1 MTVDQI
7 PIGRFSAVTRLTRK
21 ALRYYE
27 AKGLLVPEA
36 KDPFTGYRY
45 YTGGQ
50 IQRGVKIRH
59 LSDLGFTVEEMAEYL
74 EAEEAGDRERLSA
87 LVEARL
93 GETEAELN
101 RLRRVASLLDSNH
114 ITELMKETMSEPSV
128 KEVPGLRVI
137 SKRDKGPVGETI
149 GRLIG
154 EIMGAV
160 TAPENQANYVK
171 IVGPFMTI
179 YHDNEYKELDADL
192 EVAVP
197 VTGKVTLSDQSLEVK
212 NLPGRRV
219 ASLVHKGSY
228 ETIGPAYA
236 KLYEYVIQEGFE
248 LSGPMMD
255 LYLNDPNTVAPSEVL
270 TEIQA
275 PIKP

>member
-7 PIGRFSAVTRLTRK
+7 PIGRFSAVTRLTQK

-27 AKGLLVPEA
+27 AKGLLVPET

-45 YTGGQ
+45 YTGDQ

-59 LSDLGFTVEEMAEYL
+59 LSDLGFTVEGMAEYL
-74 EAEEAGDRERLSA
+74 EAEDAGDRKRLSA
-87 LVEARL
+87 LVDARL
-93 GETEAELN
+93 EETKTELD
-101 RLRRVASLLDSNH
+101 RLSRVASLLDGNQ
-114 ITELMKETMSEPSV
+114 ITELMKESMSEPSI
-128 KEVPGLRVI
+128 KDVPGVRML
-137 SKRDKGPVGETI
+137 SKRDKGPIGATV

-154 EIMGAV
+154 ELMAAV

-179 YHDNEYKELDADL
+179 YHDNEYRELDADL

-197 VTGKVTLSDQSLEVK
+197 VTGKVTLSDPALEVK

-219 ASLVHKGSY
+219 ACLVHKGSY

-236 KLYEYVIQEGFE
+236 KLYEYVIREGFE

-255 LYLNDPNTVAPSEVL
+255 LYLNDPNTVAPGEVL

-275 PIKP
+275 PI

>member
-7 PIGRFSAVTRLTRK
+7 PIGRFSVVTRLTQK

-45 YTGGQ
+45 YTGTQ

-59 LSDLGFTVEEMAEYL
+59 LSDLGFTVEGMAEYL
-74 EAEEAGDRERLSA
+74 DAEEAGDRERLST
-87 LVEARL
+87 LVETRL
-93 GETEAELN
+93 DETKTELI
-101 RLRRVASLLDSNH
+101 RLRRVASLLESDH
-114 ITELMKETMSEPSV
+114 IKELMKETMSEPSV
-128 KEVPGLRVI
+128 KEVSGLRVI
-137 SKRDKGPVGETI
+137 SRRDKGPIDETV

-154 EIMGAV
+154 EIMAAV

-179 YHDNEYKELDADL
+179 YHDNEYRELDADL

-197 VTGKVTLSDQSLEVK
+197 VTGKVTLSDPALEVK
-212 NLPGRRV
+212 NLPGRKV

-236 KLYEYVIQEGFE
+236 KLYEYVIQEGYE

-275 PIKP
+275 PI

>member
-1 MTVDQI
+1 V
-7 PIGRFSAVTRLTRK
+7 
-21 ALRYYE
+21 E
-27 AKGLLVPEA
+27 A
-36 KDPFTGYRY
+36 
-45 YTGGQ
+45 
-50 IQRGVKIRH
+50 
-59 LSDLGFTVEEMAEYL
+59 MAEYL
-74 EAEEAGDRERLSA
+74 EAELAGDRRRLSA
-87 LVEARL
+87 LVDARL
-93 GETEAELN
+93 EETKAELD

-114 ITELMKETMSEPSV
+114 ITELMKESMSEPSV
-128 KEVPGLRVI
+128 KDVPGVRVL
-137 SKRDKGPVGETI
+137 SRRDKGPIGKTV

-154 EIMGAV
+154 EIMAAV

-179 YHDNEYKELDADL
+179 YHDNEYRELDADL

-197 VTGKVTLSDQSLEVK
+197 VTGKVTLTDPALEVK

-219 ASLVHKGSY
+219 ACLVHKGSY

-236 KLYEYVIQEGFE
+236 KLYEYVIREGYE

-255 LYLNDPNTVAPSEVL
+255 LYLNDPNMVEPGEVL

-275 PIKP
+275 PIRP

>member
-36 KDPFTGYRY
+36 KDQFTGYRY

-59 LSDLGFTVEEMAEYL
+59 LSDLGFTVEAMAEYL
-74 EAEEAGDRERLSA
+74 EAEQAGDKERLSA
-87 LVEARL
+87 LVNARL
-93 GETEAELN
+93 EETLAELD
-101 RLRRVASLLDSNH
+101 RLGRVASLLDSNH
-114 ITELMKETMSEPSV
+114 ISELMKESMSEPSV
-128 KEVPGLRVI
+128 KDVPGVRVL
-137 SKRDKGPVGETI
+137 SKREKGPIGETV

-154 EIMGAV
+154 ELMAAV

-179 YHDNEYKELDADL
+179 YHDHEYRELDADL

-197 VTGKVTLSDQSLEVK
+197 VTGKVTLSDPGLEVK

-219 ASLVHKGSY
+219 ACLVHKGSY

-236 KLYEYVIQEGFE
+236 KLYEYVIREGYE

-255 LYLNDPNTVAPSEVL
+255 LYLNDPNTVEPGEVL

-275 PIKP
+275 PI